1 MRPRAAWKC
10 TAPRCFG
17 TGNWIRFSSWNMGS
31 SSRWSRSRYKLP
43 ERNAVRSLPRFR
55 FLRRKSHM
63 KSIPTSLVTGGAGF
77 MGSHVAAHLLAQGH
91 EVVVLD
97 DLSGGF
103 RDNVPANAEFVQGSI
118 LDHELINRLFDR
130 HSFDYIYH
138 LAAYA
143 AEGLSHFIKRFNYNN
158 NLIGSVNLVNA
169 AVNHGVKC
177 FVFTSSIAVYG
188 AGQSP
193 MSEDMIPVPEDSY
206 GISKLAVEQE
216 LRVSHEMFGLD
227 YVVFRPHNVY
237 GERQN
242 IGDRYRNVV
251 GIFMNQL
258 LRGEP
263 MTIFGDGTQQRAFTH
278 INDVAPIIAA
288 SVDSPAARNQIFNVG
303 ADVPHT
309 VNELA
314 KVVAQAMGAACK
326 VNHLDPRNEV
336 KNAFS
341 DHSKAER
348 VFGKRTKTP
357 LPEGVG
363 AMAAWVREHGARESC
378 IFEDIEVA
386 KNMPPSW
393 AKVAAVKV

>member
-1 MRPRAAWKC
+1 MSK
-10 TAPRCFG
+10 
-17 TGNWIRFSSWNMGS
+17 
-31 SSRWSRSRYKLP
+31 
-43 ERNAVRSLPRFR
+43 
-55 FLRRKSHM
+55 
-63 KSIPTSLVTGGAGF
+63 PTSLVTGGAGF
-77 MGSHVAAHLLAQGH
+77 MGSHVADHLLQMGH
-91 EVVVLD
+91 DVVVLD

-103 RDNVPANAEFVQGSI
+103 RENVPERATFVQGSI
-118 LDHELINRLFDR
+118 MDHDLINRLFDR
-130 HSFDYIYH
+130 HSFDYVYH

-158 NLIGSVNLVNA
+158 NLIGSVNLINA
-169 AVNHGVKC
+169 AINHNVKC

-193 MSEDMIPVPEDSY
+193 MSEDMTPVPEDSY

-258 LRGEP
+258 LRGES

-278 INDVAPIIAA
+278 IDDVAPIIAA
-288 SVDSPAARNQIFNVG
+288 SVDFPAARNQIFNVG

-314 KVVAQAMGAACK
+314 EVVSQAIGKQAK
-326 VNHLDPRNEV
+326 VNHLDARNEV
-336 KNAFS
+336 KIAFS

-348 VFGKRTKTP
+348 IFGKRTKTT
-357 LPEGVG
+357 LAEGVR
-363 AMAAWVREHGARESC
+363 AMAAWVREHGARESSV
-378 IFEDIEVA
+378 FEGIEVLR
-386 KNMPPSW
+386 NLPPSW
-393 AKVAAVKV
+393 AKVASVKA

>member
-1 MRPRAAWKC
+1 M
-10 TAPRCFG
+10 
-17 TGNWIRFSSWNMGS
+17 SH
-31 SSRWSRSRYKLP
+31 RY
-43 ERNAVRSLPRFR
+43 R
-55 FLRRKSHM
+55 
-63 KSIPTSLVTGGAGF
+63 SLVTGGAGF
-77 MGSHVAAHLLAQGH
+77 MGSHIADHLLGMGH
-91 EVVVLD
+91 DVVVLD

-103 RDNVPANAEFVQGSI
+103 RQNVPEAATFVQGSI
-118 LDHELINRLFDR
+118 TDHELINRVFDR
-130 HSFDYIYH
+130 RSFDYVYH

-143 AEGLSHFIKRFNYNN
+143 AEGLSHFIKRFNYDN
-158 NLIGSVNLVNA
+158 NLIGSVNLINA
-169 AVNHGVKC
+169 AVNHDVKC

-193 MSEDMIPVPEDSY
+193 MSEDMVPVPEDSY

-216 LRVSHEMFGLD
+216 LGVSHKMFGLD
-227 YVVFRPHNVY
+227 YVIFRPHNVY

-258 LRGEP
+258 LHGED

-278 INDVAPIIAA
+278 IDDVAPVIASA
-288 SVDSPAARNQIFNVG
+288 VDCSAARNQIFNIG
-303 ADVPHT
+303 ADIPYT

-314 KVVAQAMGAACK
+314 EIVAKEMGRKCRVK
-326 VNHLDPRNEV
+326 HLDARHEV

-348 VFGKRTKTP
+348 VFGKRAKIR
-357 LPEGVG
+357 LADGVHE
-363 AMAAWVREHGARESC
+363 MAVWVREHGARESC
-378 IFEDIEVA
+378 SFDAIEIR

-393 AKVAAVKV
+393 TKVLSARA